1 MKFLILII
9 SLYQMAYGSTSLN
22 ADKRRASYFQYAI
35 TLYEKNNRLPHSW
48 GDLRASKE
56 SSDYVGIIEKMEVK
70 GYAND
75 FIKTFRFI
83 PSEIEIKIKDA
94 SELVVAMATRNM
106 IADENPLHSKGDLL
120 LVVQTID
127 KNITIRQLSEDALIR
142 RKYGLANR
150 LADIPAKTVNFCLPN
165 DSALGS
171 WSANNLLFKPQP
183 NAYFYR
189 PSQIIKLGYIQP
201 RTNAE
206 PETIYPVT
214 NENEAMGFITQSRS
228 RAAGAVLSTGGKVS
242 SSVDLRDFGFD
253 TVHSAAWR
261 WNIQSTNL
269 FWTKLLKTFDLI
281 ITP

>member
-1 MKFLILII
+1 
-9 SLYQMAYGSTSLN
+9 MAYGSTSLN

-94 SELVVAMATRNM
+94 SELVVAMATRSM

-127 KNITIRQLSEDALIR
+127 KNITIRQLSEDALEFLFSKAGFKISDYTGIDG
-142 RKYGLANR
+142 KWAVENDAEITTPNPML
-150 LADIPAKTVNFCLPN
+150 DVN
-165 DSALGS
+165 
-171 WSANNLLFKPQP
+171 
-183 NAYFYR
+183 
-189 PSQIIKLGYIQP
+189 P
-201 RTNAE
+201 RDENIAQ
-206 PETIYPVT
+206 VT
-214 NENEAMGFITQSRS
+214 NPSNSGVQHSAPKQSK
-228 RAAGAVLSTGGKVS
+228 AIWIVCYL
-242 SSVDLRDFGFD
+242 FGFLGLLI
-253 TVHSAAWR
+253 AWHKFI
-261 WNIQSTNL
+261 NKKS
-269 FWTKLLKTFDLI
+269 
-281 ITP
+281 

>member
-1 MKFLILII
+1 MAA
-9 SLYQMAYGSTSLN
+9 MAYDGTQIHDSS
-22 ADKRRASYFQYAI
+22 FI
-35 TLYEKNNRLPHSW
+35 TP
-48 GDLRASKE
+48 DTD
-56 SSDYVGIIEKMEVK
+56 SD
-70 GYAND
+70 
-75 FIKTFRFI
+75 
-83 PSEIEIKIKDA
+83 P
-94 SELVVAMATRNM
+94 
-106 IADENPLHSKGDLL
+106 
-120 LVVQTID
+120 
-127 KNITIRQLSEDALIR
+127 LIR

-242 SSVDLRDFGFD
+242 SSVDLRDFGFG

-269 FWTKLLKTFDLI
+269 FWSKLLETFRIRTL
-281 ITP
+281 